1 MNGPTEK
8 PADKFE
14 ELDLPMI
21 LAALQRARTSKAAG
35 RVIVEFAP
43 NGGVLGIFRESKEK
57 IK

>member
-1 MNGPTEK
+1 MITPSDK

-14 ELDLPMI
+14 ESDLPMI
-21 LAALQRARTSKAAG
+21 LAALQKARTAKAAG

-43 NGGVLGIFRESKEK
+43 NGGVLGIFREAKEK